1 MTTSSFVSLSIKI
14 FKKNPSSFEIHL
26 IISLV
31 SFWSNKHIPRMQV
44 CRAAISARTIS
55 SCLEILGAKGWN
67 SNILKKYP
75 VHHFLPKLTAPM
87 CLQHPFCCDNKFP
100 CIYWKNFLSLWV
112 TSNTHSPQ
120 SLSLFYFSF
129 YPSIPS
135 VHSSSSDNI
144 IWLWIFN

>member
-1 MTTSSFVSLSIKI
+1 
-14 FKKNPSSFEIHL
+14 
-26 IISLV
+26 
-31 SFWSNKHIPRMQV
+31 MQV

-112 TSNTHSPQ
+112 TSNTHSLNLF
-120 SLSLFYFSF
+120 LSFIFL
-129 YPSIPS
+129 SIPRFQ
-135 VHSSSSDNI
+135 VYIPRPQTTLFDYEFLINI
-144 IWLWIFN
+144 LLVVVSTLTIWCYTLI

>member
-14 FKKNPSSFEIHL
+14 LKKPSSFEIHL

-55 SCLEILGAKGWN
+55 SCLETFGAKGWN

-75 VHHFLPKLTAPM
+75 IHHFLPKLTAPM
-87 CLQHPFCCDNKFP
+87 CSQHPFCCDDKFP

-112 TSNTHSPQ
+112 TSNTHSLNLFLF
-120 SLSLFYFSF
+120 SLLFFFLSLDSKYTFLVLRQHYLIMNF
-129 YPSIPS
+129 
-135 VHSSSSDNI
+135 
-144 IWLWIFN
+144 